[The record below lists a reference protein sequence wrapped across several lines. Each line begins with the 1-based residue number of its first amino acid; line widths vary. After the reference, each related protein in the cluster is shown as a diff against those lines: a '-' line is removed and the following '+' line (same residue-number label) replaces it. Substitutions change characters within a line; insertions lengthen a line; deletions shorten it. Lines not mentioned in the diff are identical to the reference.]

1 MRLEAI
7 DQNLL
12 SSVILTRRMRKET
25 EVVLCAAEAGGGMCA
40 DATCSDVHVAK
51 DVPTGKSTF

>member
-1 MRLEAI
+1 
-7 DQNLL
+7 
-12 SSVILTRRMRKET
+12 MRKET